1 MESKIISG
9 TELANKIKAN
19 LKEKID
25 EIKNECNKIPCL
37 AVIIVGDDPASKI
50 YVKNKEKACEKC
62 GIKSLK
68 YELPQETPEEELI
81 KIIEK
86 LNNNDE
92 VNGILVQLPLPKH
105 INTTKIIE
113 KINPYKDVDCFH
125 PINIGKLFVGD
136 FDMEKSLLPCTPKGC
151 VKLIKSINEDL
162 TGKNVCV
169 IGRSNI
175 VGKPVAQLLLDE
187 NCTVKI
193 AHSKTKDL
201 KEQCLWA
208 DILIVATGKL
218 KMITADMVKDGAI
231 IIDVG
236 INRTE
241 EGLCG
246 DVDFANVINK
256 AKYITPVPGGVGPMT
271 VACLMENVYN
281 AFLTQ
286 NSILK

>member
-9 TELANKIKAN
+9 TELANKIKTN

-25 EIKNECNKIPCL
+25 EIKKECNKIPCL
-37 AVIIVGDDPASKI
+37 AVVIVGEDPASKI
-50 YVKNKEKACEKC
+50 YVKNKEQACEKC

-68 YELPQETPEEELI
+68 YELPQDTPEEELL

-86 LNNNDE
+86 LNNDDE

-151 VKLIKSINEDL
+151 VKLLKSTNEDL
-162 TGKNVCV
+162 NGKNVCV

-187 NCTVKI
+187 NCTIKI
-193 AHSKTKDL
+193 THSKTQNL

-208 DILIVATGKL
+208 DILIVAIGKP
-218 KMITADMVKDGAI
+218 KMITVDMIKDNAI

-256 AKYITPVPGGVGPMT
+256 VKYITPVPGGVGPMT

-281 AFLTQ
+281 AFLMQ

>member
-37 AVIIVGDDPASKI
+37 AVVIVGEDPASKI
-50 YVKNKEKACEKC
+50 YVKNKEKACDKC

-68 YELPQETPEEELI
+68 YELPQDTPEEELL

-105 INTTKIIE
+105 INENKIIE
-113 KINPYKDVDCFH
+113 TISPYKDVDCFH

-151 VKLIKSINEDL
+151 VKLLKSTNEDL
-162 TGKNVCV
+162 NGKNVCV

-187 NCTVKI
+187 NCTIKI
-193 AHSKTKDL
+193 THSKTQNL

-208 DILIVATGKL
+208 DIIIVAIGKP
-218 KMITADMVKDGAI
+218 KMITDDMIKDNAI

-256 AKYITPVPGGVGPMT
+256 VKYITPVPGGVGPMT

-281 AFLTQ
+281 AFLMQ